1 MKTILMPL
9 STLLLFPVAALA
21 APATGLWEACSSM
34 MSGMGW
40 MMLPMMIM
48 PLLLITLLVLGV
60 LALIKCLKN

>member
-1 MKTILMPL
+1 MKLLLAIL
-9 STLLLFPVAALA
+9 STLVLFPPTALA
-21 APATGLWEACSSM
+21 APETGFWEFCNSM

-60 LALIKCLKN
+60 LALIKYLKN